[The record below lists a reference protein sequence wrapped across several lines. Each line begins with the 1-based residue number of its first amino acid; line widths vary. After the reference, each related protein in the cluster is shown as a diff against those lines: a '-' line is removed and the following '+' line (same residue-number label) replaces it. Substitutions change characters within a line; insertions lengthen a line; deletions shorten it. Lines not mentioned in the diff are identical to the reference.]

1 MFESCSDF
9 GIVRTFPGMVPV
21 AFCFALVKENNQ
33 HIESFYFV
41 PVALYFD
48 HTGTLLHVLV

>member
-9 GIVRTFPGMVPV
+9 GIVRTFPGVVPV
-21 AFCFALVKENNQ
+21 AFSGLLWLENNR

-41 PVALYFD
+41 PVVLYFD
-48 HTGTLLHVLV
+48 HTGIFTRL